1 MKSLFVTLL
10 ILGAVFAGYDY
21 FLARPWERAIFEK
34 GPKPAAVAQPTMP
47 DHVVEDDG
55 PMPPAPTAKPT
66 DNWQP
71 SVTSLPS
78 KEFTPPVLQSVET
91 ITQNWKVIPKQAFPR
106 PVILKK
112 DVQAKMSVG
121 SSTLRAGATVQAI
134 SADQGIL
141 TIAPTETSP
150 ARGSL
155 PITDTD
161 FPEQI
166 QASYEKWKIARIDQ
180 ARQVWLGA
188 KTIKTGPSM
197 DKSTLSNGLGIKF
210 GSDGKPE
217 QNPDGSYNLLLGIIS
232 SGRVTDVDPNK
243 VTHWG
248 IPELQTVD
256 GKPTWVIPVRYET
269 KTIFGLMEVNS
280 RAFVRDQQL
289 LRWVYE
295 SGEPLP

>member
-10 ILGAVFAGYDY
+10 IIGSLFSVYDY
-21 FLARPWERAIFEK
+21 FLARPWERVIFEK
-34 GPKPAAVAQPTMP
+34 GPRPVAAAQPVIP
-47 DHVVEDDG
+47 NHVIEDDG
-55 PMPPAPTAKPT
+55 PSSAPQVPKT
-66 DNWQP
+66 DDHWQP
-71 SVTSLPS
+71 SVPSLPS
-78 KEFTPPVLQSVET
+78 HEFTPPVLPSVET
-91 ITQNWKVIPKQAFPR
+91 ITQNWQVIPKQAFPR
-106 PVILKK
+106 PVLLKK
-112 DVQAKMSVG
+112 DVQVKMSVG
-121 SSTLRAGATVQAI
+121 SSTLRAGATVHAV

-150 ARGSL
+150 ARGNL

-166 QASYEKWKIARIDQ
+166 HASYEKWKIARIEQ
-180 ARQVWLGA
+180 AKQAWLGA
-188 KTIKTGPSM
+188 KTIKTGPNT
-197 DKSTLSNGLGIKF
+197 DKSTLSNGQGIQF
-210 GSDGKPE
+210 SSDGKPA
-217 QNPDGSYNLLLGIIS
+217 QNPDGSYNLLLAIIS

-248 IPELQTVD
+248 IPELQTLD
-256 GKPTWVIPVRYET
+256 GKPTWLIQIRYET

-280 RAFVRDQQL
+280 RAYVRDQQL

>member
-10 ILGAVFAGYDY
+10 IIGALFSAYDY
-21 FLARPWERAIFEK
+21 FLARPWERVIFEK
-34 GPKPAAVAQPTMP
+34 GPKPAAVAQPVIP

-55 PMPPAPTAKPT
+55 PIAPPPVTKKS
-66 DNWQP
+66 DDWQP
-71 SVTSLPS
+71 SITNLPS

-91 ITQNWKVIPKQAFPR
+91 LTQNWKLIPKQAFPR

-150 ARGSL
+150 ARGVL
-155 PITDTD
+155 PVIDTD

-166 QASYEKWKIARIDQ
+166 HASYEKWKTARIEQ
-180 ARQVWLGA
+180 AKQAWLGA
-188 KTIKTGPSM
+188 KTTKTSPSV
-197 DKSTLSNGLGIKF
+197 DKSTSSNGLGINF
-210 GSDGKPE
+210 DSDGKPE
-217 QNPDGSYNLLLGIIS
+217 PNPDGSYNLLLGIIS

-248 IPELQTVD
+248 IPELQTVE
-256 GKPTWVIPVRYET
+256 GKPTWVIQVRYET

-280 RAFVRDQQL
+280 RAFVRDRQL

>member
-10 ILGAVFAGYDY
+10 IIGALFSAYDY
-21 FLARPWERAIFEK
+21 FLARPWERVIFEK
-34 GPKPAAVAQPTMP
+34 GPKPAAVVQPVIP
-47 DHVVEDDG
+47 DHIVEDDG
-55 PMPPAPTAKPT
+55 PLSPAPNTKKT
-66 DNWQP
+66 DDWQP
-71 SVTSLPS
+71 TVPSLPS
-78 KEFTPPVLQSVET
+78 NEFTPPVLQSVET
-91 ITQNWKVIPKQAFPR
+91 ITQNWHIIPKQAFPR

-112 DVQAKMSVG
+112 DVEAKMSVG
-121 SSTLRAGATVQAI
+121 SSTLRAGATVQAL

-141 TIAPTETSP
+141 TIAPTETSS

-155 PITDTD
+155 PVTDTD

-166 QASYEKWKIARIDQ
+166 HASYEKWKIARIEQ
-180 ARQVWLGA
+180 ARQAWLAA
-188 KTIKTGPSM
+188 KTIKTGPST
-197 DKSTLSNGLGIKF
+197 DKSTMANGLGIKF

-256 GKPTWVIPVRYET
+256 GKPTWVIQIRYET

-280 RAFVRDQQL
+280 RAYVRDQQL